1 MAVGTGILKFIRA
14 VGDAGE
20 RAYDSSKGLLDQF
33 NVPSIG
39 DAPLSGAP
47 MPANIP
53 QRGLINIGPNPDAE
67 AAAIDYAQQSGIPYS
82 PINQLNPVDAEFG
95 ALAAREYELMPHDPT
110 NPFVADSY
118 AQMKKE
124 LMGQCEAML
133 KQGIKPEFDT
143 NVTAKYSIYP
153 LNNYSSF
160 DQARFFAFFLF
171 KKSEIRPFFKIL
183 RSF

>member
-1 MAVGTGILKFIRA
+1 MAGLLNVIKGLGKGVGE
-14 VGDAGE
+14 VYDAG
-20 RAYDSSKGLLDQF
+20 KGLLDQF

-124 LMGQCEAML
+124 LIGQYDAML
-133 KQGIKPEFDT
+133 DK
-143 NVTAKYSIYP
+143 V
-153 LNNYSSF
+153 
-160 DQARFFAFFLF
+160 
-171 KKSEIRPFFKIL
+171 
-183 RSF
+183 